1 MNFREL
7 DELIKFG
14 ETEFRRLRGIPPLP
28 QAVVEKLCIE
38 LRLSPEEFCDTFS
51 RRVAREYAVGNLPF
65 EIADAAMNALE
76 GYAQFVLD
84 ADLPPYS
91 WEFIWRSTK
100 ASSTTPKTKEASTRS
115 RSTRDQRYFRSLSG
129 SKTAQSSK
137 QSRACTPNSA
147 AEADAARCV
156 PRRLVTPNVLLF
168 CRVKAAQLS

>member
-91 WEFIWRSTK
+91 WEVYLAFDQGEFHH
-100 ASSTTPKTKEASTRS
+100 PE
-115 RSTRDQRYFRSLSG
+115 DQRSVDPEQKYTRPAILSILER
-129 SKTAQSSK
+129 Q
-137 QSRACTPNSA
+137 QNRPI
-147 AEADAARCV
+147 E
-156 PRRLVTPNVLLF
+156 
-168 CRVKAAQLS
+168 